1 MPTLEGINRNG
12 LMNHTKFKVKTFCS
26 SILKQ
31 GGSAADSVIATL
43 FCEGVT
49 CPQSMGLGGGFLM
62 VIYNR
67 DQRKAEFL
75 NARETAPIAATKEM
89 FVNNAAASVTGGLSV
104 AVPGELKGY
113 WELHKKYG
121 KLPWATLVEP
131 TIKLCKEGHIV
142 TPYLARIFNIS
153 ATKIKNEPSMR

>member
-1 MPTLEGINRNG
+1 M
-12 LMNHTKFKVKTFCS
+12 S
-26 SILKQ
+26 SAILKK
-31 GGSAADSVIATL
+31 GGSAADSAIATL

-67 DQRKAEFL
+67 EKRTAEFL
-75 NARETAPIAATKEM
+75 NARETAPSGATKEM
-89 FVNNAAASVTGGLSV
+89 FVNNSAASQTGGLSV

-142 TPYLARIFNIS
+142 TPYLARIFNLS
-153 ATKIKNEPSMR
+153 SNKIKDQPSLR